1 MLTCKEAAALIGGWD
16 DILVICH
23 ENPDGDA
30 LGSMSGLVR
39 GLRSLGKR
47 AGWYCASPLPEKFAY
62 LFQGLEEIDFTPE
75 HIVTVDVADSK
86 LLGDAWDKFGDRID
100 LAIDHH
106 GTHMSFA
113 KERWVEPGSA
123 AAAEMVWLLLKELG
137 AEPDEA
143 AAGCLYTGM
152 ATDTGCF
159 RYRNVTP
166 RTLRAAADALEAGA
180 PAGDINQRNFETRT
194 RASME
199 AEKLIT
205 DTLEFHCGGRLAIIQ
220 LPQLVYESTGAS
232 ENELDGVESLP
243 RQIEGVLIGVTVKE
257 RPEGKIKISLRS
269 NPPVN
274 AADICGR
281 FGGGGH
287 PGAAGCSFEGITMD
301 EARQRMLTACREYLQ
316 EIGSI

>member
-62 LFQGLEEIDFTPE
+62 LFQGLEEIDFAPE

-106 GTHMSFA
+106 GTHMPFA

-166 RTLRAAADALEAGA
+166 RTLRAAADAQEAGA

-194 RASME
+194 RASIE

-220 LPQLVYESTGAS
+220 LPQSVYESTGAS

-257 RPEGKIKISLRS
+257 RPEGRIKISLRS

>member
-86 LLGDAWDKFGDRID
+86 LLGDAWDKFGDRIE

-106 GTHMSFA
+106 GTHVPFA

-220 LPQLVYESTGAS
+220 LPQSVYESTGAS

-257 RPEGKIKISLRS
+257 RPEGRIKISLRS

>member
-62 LFQGLEEIDFTPE
+62 LFQGLEETDFAPE
-75 HIVTVDVADSK
+75 HVVTVDVADSK

-106 GTHMSFA
+106 GTHMPFA

-194 RASME
+194 RASIE

-220 LPQLVYESTGAS
+220 LPQSVYESTGAS

-257 RPEGKIKISLRS
+257 RPEGRIKISLRS

>member
-62 LFQGLEEIDFTPE
+62 LFQGLEEIDFAPE

-106 GTHMSFA
+106 GTHMPFA

-180 PAGDINQRNFETRT
+180 PAGDINQTNFETRT
-194 RASME
+194 RASIE

-220 LPQLVYESTGAS
+220 LPQSVYESTGAS

-257 RPEGKIKISLRS
+257 RPEGRIKISLRS

>member
-1 MLTCKEAAALIGGWD
+1 M
-16 DILVICH
+16 
-23 ENPDGDA
+23 
-30 LGSMSGLVR
+30 
-39 GLRSLGKR
+39 
-47 AGWYCASPLPEKFAY
+47 
-62 LFQGLEEIDFTPE
+62 
-75 HIVTVDVADSK
+75 DVADSK

-106 GTHMSFA
+106 GTHMPFA

-194 RASME
+194 RASIE

-220 LPQLVYESTGAS
+220 LPQSVYESTGAS

-257 RPEGKIKISLRS
+257 RPEGRIKISLRS

>member
-1 MLTCKEAAALIGGWD
+1 MLTCKEAAARIGGWD

-30 LGSMSGLVR
+30 LGSMFGLVR

-47 AGWYCASPLPEKFAY
+47 AGWYCASPMPEKFAY
-62 LFQGLEEIDFTPE
+62 LFQGLEEIDFAPE
-75 HIVTVDVADSK
+75 HIVTVDAADSK
-86 LLGDAWDKFGDRID
+86 LLGDAWDRFGDRIEM
-100 LAIDHH
+100 AIDHH
-106 GTHMSFA
+106 GTHVPFA

-123 AAAEMVWLLLKELG
+123 ATAEMVWLLLKELG

-220 LPQLVYESTGAS
+220 LPQFVYESTGAS

-287 PGAAGCSFEGITMD
+287 PGAAGCSFEGIAMD
-301 EARQRMLTACREYLQ
+301 EARQRMLTVCREYLQ

>member
-62 LFQGLEEIDFTPE
+62 LFQGLEEIDFAPE

-106 GTHMSFA
+106 GTHMPFA

-194 RASME
+194 QASME

-205 DTLEFHCGGRLAIIQ
+205 DTMEFHCGGRLAIIQ
-220 LPQLVYESTGAS
+220 LPQSVYESTGAS

-257 RPEGKIKISLRS
+257 RPEGRIKISLRS